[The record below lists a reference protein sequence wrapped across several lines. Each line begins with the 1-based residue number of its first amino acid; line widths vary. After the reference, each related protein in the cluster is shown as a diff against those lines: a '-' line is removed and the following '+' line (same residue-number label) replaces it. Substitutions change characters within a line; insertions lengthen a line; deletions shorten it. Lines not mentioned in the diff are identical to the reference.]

1 MSTAITHTAHYI
13 TLQLGNEL
21 FAIDVVQVRE
31 ILELAQVTKV
41 PTAPAYMR
49 GVVNVRGRAI
59 PVVDLRTKFGLPPV
73 ADTPM
78 SRVVVMELELDGE
91 VCVVGG
97 LADSVHEVIEIEP
110 SQVAAPPELASRWRT
125 ELIRGMCRRGEQF
138 LILLD
143 MAAVFSA
150 DDCGALQQA
159 SQALGAS
166 SAPAG

>member
-1 MSTAITHTAHYI
+1 MSTPITSVAHYI

-59 PVVDLRTKFGLPPV
+59 PVVDLRAKFGLLPI
-73 ADTPM
+73 ADTLM
-78 SRVVVMELELDGE
+78 SRVVVMEIDLGGEL
-91 VCVVGG
+91 CVVGG

-110 SQVAAPPELASRWRT
+110 SQVSAPPELASRWRT
-125 ELIRGMCRRGEQF
+125 ELIRGMHRRGDQF
-138 LILLD
+138 LIILD

-150 DDCGALQQA
+150 ADCSLLQGAHTGEPVA
-159 SQALGAS
+159 
-166 SAPAG
+166 AGR

>member
-1 MSTAITHTAHYI
+1 MSTPITSVAHYI

-41 PTAPAYMR
+41 PTAPDYMR

-59 PVVDLRTKFGLPPV
+59 PVVDLRAKFGLPPI
-73 ADTPM
+73 ADTLM
-78 SRVVVMELELDGE
+78 SRVVVMEIDLDGE

-110 SQVAAPPELASRWRT
+110 SQVSAPPELASRWRT
-125 ELIRGMCRRGEQF
+125 ELIRGMHRRGDQF
-138 LILLD
+138 LIILD

-150 DDCGALQQA
+150 ADCSQLQ
-159 SQALGAS
+159 GAS
-166 SAPAG
+166 ASETAAVGQ

>member
-1 MSTAITHTAHYI
+1 MSTPITSVAHYI

-41 PTAPAYMR
+41 PTAPSYMR

-59 PVVDLRTKFGLPPV
+59 PVVDLRAKFGLPPI
-73 ADTPM
+73 ADTLM
-78 SRVVVMELELDGE
+78 SRVVVMEIDLDGE

-110 SQVAAPPELASRWRT
+110 TQVSAPPELASRWRT
-125 ELIRGMCRRGEQF
+125 ELIRGMHRRGDQF
-138 LILLD
+138 LIILD

-150 DDCGALQQA
+150 VDCSLMQGAN
-159 SQALGAS
+159 
-166 SAPAG
+166 AGETVAAGQ